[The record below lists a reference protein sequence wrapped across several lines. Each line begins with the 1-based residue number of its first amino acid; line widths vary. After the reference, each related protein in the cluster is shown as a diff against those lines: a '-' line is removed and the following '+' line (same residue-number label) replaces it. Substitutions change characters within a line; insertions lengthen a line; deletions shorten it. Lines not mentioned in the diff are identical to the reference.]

1 MPRYQIC
8 SVPGCSSRSDREKFN
23 GVKFHRL
30 PQDPAMRHKWLVS
43 IKKPIIVSENTRIC
57 SLHFEGSERTI
68 DCPLPTIFAWSVPV
82 KHRQPPAIRNPIPC
96 KKQKNE
102 EPPSPPEIAREEIE
116 RHEEQIAR
124 LQADVLRLE
133 EQVQTLLSQRFCL
146 KRFEGSDLD
155 IQFFTGLPS
164 YPVFMC
170 LYRYLEPL
178 LCHLRLCRSDIKS
191 TSTQTFKPRARA
203 LQPIDELFLVLIRL
217 RLGLLEQ
224 DLAHRF
230 NIGIATVSRICI
242 TWIKFLDQQLRPLIT
257 WPSRAVIDAH
267 MPAQFKE
274 FYPSTRV
281 IIDCTE
287 IFTEVPSSM
296 SVQSLT
302 YSSYKHHNTFKG
314 LVGICPTGA
323 VTFISQLYAGSVS
336 DQAITRD
343 CGILELIEPGDSVMA
358 DKGFDIAYDVL
369 LRGAN
374 LNIPPFLKD
383 RQQLSKK
390 NVILTRQIASLRIHV
405 ERAIGRIKQ
414 YRILSSIVPLTLVNS
429 IDSIWGICCALS
441 LFHPPLVT
449 DPVVS
454 SSKL

>member
-1 MPRYQIC
+1 M
-8 SVPGCSSRSDREKFN
+8 VSSLVLFF
-23 GVKFHRL
+23 GVVCIYRTPWWTSH
-30 PQDPAMRHKWLVS
+30 WLKGHSCLKLKLINQS
-43 IKKPIIVSENTRIC
+43 INLI
-57 SLHFEGSERTI
+57 
-68 DCPLPTIFAWSVPV
+68 PTIFPWSMPV
-82 KHRQPPAIRNPIPC
+82 KSRHPPAIRNPMPP
-96 KKQKNE
+96 KHE
-102 EPPSPPEIAREEIE
+102 ESPTSSEVAKREIE
-116 RHEEQIAR
+116 SHEERIAQ
-124 LQADVLRLE
+124 LEEKVLRLE
-133 EQVQTLLSQRFCL
+133 DEVRTLSNQCFFL
-146 KRFEGSDLD
+146 KRFEGSDCDL
-155 IQFFTGLPS
+155 QFYTSLPS

-178 LCHLRLCRSDIKS
+178 VCHLCLCRSDIKT
-191 TSTQTFKPRARA
+191 TSTQSFKPRARA
-203 LQPIDELFLVLIRL
+203 LQPIDELFMALIRL

-230 NIGIATVSRICI
+230 NVSIATVSRICV
-242 TWIKFLDQQLRPLIT
+242 TWIKFLNQQLRPLIT

-287 IFTEVPSSM
+287 IFTEVPSSL

-314 LVGICPTGA
+314 LVAICPTGA
-323 VTFISQLYAGSVS
+323 VTFISQLYAGSIS
-336 DQAITRD
+336 DQALTRD
-343 CGILELIEPGDSVMA
+343 CGILELIEPGDSIMA

-390 NVILTRQIASLRIHV
+390 NVILTRQIASLRIPV

-414 YRILSSIVPLTLVNS
+414 
-429 IDSIWGICCALS
+429 
-441 LFHPPLVT
+441 
-449 DPVVS
+449 
-454 SSKL
+454 

>member
-1 MPRYQIC
+1 M
-8 SVPGCSSRSDREKFN
+8 
-23 GVKFHRL
+23 
-30 PQDPAMRHKWLVS
+30 
-43 IKKPIIVSENTRIC
+43 
-57 SLHFEGSERTI
+57 
-68 DCPLPTIFAWSVPV
+68 
-82 KHRQPPAIRNPIPC
+82 
-96 KKQKNE
+96 
-102 EPPSPPEIAREEIE
+102 
-116 RHEEQIAR
+116 
-124 LQADVLRLE
+124 
-133 EQVQTLLSQRFCL
+133 
-146 KRFEGSDLD
+146 
-155 IQFFTGLPS
+155 
-164 YPVFMC
+164 FMC
-170 LYRYLEPL
+170 LYRYLEPP
-178 LCHLRLCRSDIKS
+178 LCHLRLCRSDIKN

-230 NIGIATVSRICI
+230 NIGIATVSRICV

-257 WPSRAVIDAH
+257 WPSRAVIDTH

-296 SVQSLT
+296 FVQSLT

-343 CGILELIEPGDSVMA
+343 CGILELIEPGDSIMA

-414 YRILSSIVPLTLVNS
+414 YRILSTVVPLTLVNS
-429 IDSIWGICCALS
+429 IDSVWGVCCALS

-454 SSKL
+454 NSKL